1 MISLFLSKRGTT
13 YEQMLSQN
21 GDIILEHCISATVKM
36 ERNAI
41 WYLTIE
47 VPESELLGYTVT
59 DESIF
64 KVDLN
69 FIKGQ
74 LFRMIYPKYNR
85 TKRTYT
91 FYASH
96 IFFDAQYECMWGVEP
111 VWPECWDNKNPPQSW
126 GNCLTKINDLLGA
139 YKNGGI
145 ELPYQVIG
153 TPPSE
158 FCGLPEPNRPFY
170 IRSYIDNT
178 FGIDV
183 PGATLN
189 KSTATKLHRSN
200 RSKAQRFY
208 LLDKGD
214 GYYNIVYQ
222 FGNRVLNARGGQA
235 VSGSEIMIYNLPD
248 ESTTDNEKWTFKY
261 YLEKD
266 SYAILTKM
274 NTNYAIDIA
283 SGTMANGTKIQ
294 LYQNSEESDTLKN
307 RLFKFTYC
315 DMFQDLKWEGKNLIE
330 CLFGTDDNS
339 MVNAFPFVAEK
350 HMTAMFNNYTCYF
363 GESEDYPEEL
373 KPKQIYLTDKEITD
387 FIETRTMENV
397 KTGII
402 PKGSGGT
409 IIYSEDTSSGVRQP
423 KKIVQGPY
431 WNSYEIKRVEEVTY
445 DNITLNTDDPNAKD
459 AFTDRGAYN
468 SALKNAALMDLKK
481 KKYCEPDVQTETKI
495 VDLFKDSNPVMG
507 NAKINDELIYISD
520 DGTRRQKFYFES
532 LTYDL
537 LTGRITNADLVE
549 EMEVE

>member
-59 DESIF
+59 DESVF

-96 IFFDAQYECMWGVEP
+96 VFFDAQYECMWGVEP
-111 VWPECWDNKNPPQSW
+111 VWPDIYGNTEDPPRSWSEC
-126 GNCLTKINDLLGA
+126 TEKINDLLNS
-139 YKNGGI
+139 YKTAGI
-145 ELPYQVIG
+145 ELPYKIIG
-153 TPPSE
+153 NSPRQ
-158 FCGLPEPNRPFY
+158 FCGMPEPNRPFY
-170 IRSYIDNT
+170 ILRYSSEQAIQ
-178 FGIDV
+178 V
-183 PGATLN
+183 PNASLAKG
-189 KSTATKLHRSN
+189 TKINLARSN
-200 RSKAQRFY
+200 RGKSKRFY
-208 LLDKGD
+208 LIDQGN
-214 GYYNIVYQ
+214 GYYNIAYQ
-222 FGNRVLNARGGQA
+222 FGNRLLNIRGAQA
-235 VSGSEIMIYNLPD
+235 VEGAEIITYNLP
-248 ESTTDNEKWTFKY
+248 EELPTNDNVLWKIEHYEPNDAYK
-261 YLEKD
+261 
-266 SYAILTKM
+266 IC
-274 NTNYAIDIA
+274 
-283 SGTMANGTKIQ
+283 TKINNNFIITQ
-294 LYQNSEESDTLKN
+294 SSGDNVGLYSWAEQYSGQRTWQFIYCDFYQN
-307 RLFKFTYC
+307 
-315 DMFQDLKWEGKNLIE
+315 LKWEGKNLIE

-339 MVNAFPFVAEK
+339 MANAFPFVAEK
-350 HMTAMFNNYTCYF
+350 HMTSMFNNYTCYF
-363 GESEDYPEEL
+363 GETEDYPDEL
-373 KPKQIYLTDKEITD
+373 KPEQIYLTDKEITD
-387 FIETRTMENV
+387 FTETRTMENV

-409 IIYSEDTSSGVRQP
+409 IIYSEDTSSATRQP

-431 WNSYEIKRVEEVTY
+431 WNSYEVKRVEEVTY
-445 DNITLNTDDPNAKD
+445 DNITLNTDDPNVKD
-459 AFTDRGAYN
+459 AFTDKGAYN

-507 NAKINDELIYISD
+507 NAKLNDELIYISD

-537 LTGRITNADLVE
+537 LMDRITNADLVE